1 MNQRAF
7 IATATAILVLAP
19 PYRADMHRRRFRL
32 TSLAAGMLAVSVLSM
47 SAADAQQSGRLPR
60 IGWLGNMAPPPPSV
74 NQLDGFLDGLREAG
88 YVHGQN
94 VIIEYRW
101 AEGELDRLAELAREL
116 AALKVDVFMVG
127 GERGLDAAKR
137 AGAIPI
143 VEVACDPVETLKVS
157 LARPGGGATGV
168 TCMSSELAP
177 KRLQLLSQVLPGLAR
192 VAVLYNPTDPNK
204 GTEASQLEAAAKSMG
219 LAIVH
224 SRVRAVGEF
233 DAAFAALTRAR
244 AQAIIVLA
252 DPFMNFQRKR
262 VAGLAAQHRL
272 PTMFGFRE
280 SVDDGGLMSYG
291 ANLRDEYRRAA
302 GYVAKILKGAK
313 PSDLPIQQPTTFEL
327 IINMKT
333 AKALGVTISPSLL
346 LRADQVIE

>member
-1 MNQRAF
+1 MNRRAF
-7 IATATAILVLAP
+7 IATATAI
-19 PYRADMHRRRFRL
+19 RRFRR
-32 TSLAAGMLAVSVLSM
+32 TSLAVGILALGLLSM
-47 SAADAQQSGRLPR
+47 SVADAQGRLPR
-60 IGWLGNMAPPPPSV
+60 IGWLGNMAAPPPTV

-101 AEGELDRLAELAREL
+101 AEGEMDRLAELAREL
-116 AALKVDVFMVG
+116 AALKVDVFMVSG
-127 GERGLDAAKR
+127 ARGLDAAKR

-143 VEVACDPVETLKVS
+143 VDVACDPVETLKVS

-168 TCMSSELAP
+168 TCVSSELAP
-177 KRLQLLSQVLPGLAR
+177 KRLQLLSEIMPRLAR
-192 VAVLYNPTDPNK
+192 ISVLYNPTDPNK

-233 DAAFAALTRAR
+233 NAAFAALTRAR
-244 AQAIIVLA
+244 AQAII
-252 DPFMNFQRKR
+252 
-262 VAGLAAQHRL
+262 RL

-291 ANLRDEYRRAA
+291 ANLRDEFRRAA

-313 PSDLPIQQPTTFEL
+313 PSDLPIQQPTKFEL
-327 IINMKT
+327 VINLKT
-333 AKALGVTISPSLL
+333 ARALGLTIPQSLL
-346 LRADQVIE
+346 IRADEVIQ